1 MEVSLQKAEDECLD
15 LTSWLVGDADTGI
28 DWMGQAENTGSMK
41 QAAGMD
47 HKEQEHGT
55 Y

>member
-28 DWMGQAENTGSMK
+28 DRMGQAENTGSTE
-41 QAAGMD
+41 QAAEMG
-47 HKEQEHGT
+47 HKKQED
-55 Y
+55 